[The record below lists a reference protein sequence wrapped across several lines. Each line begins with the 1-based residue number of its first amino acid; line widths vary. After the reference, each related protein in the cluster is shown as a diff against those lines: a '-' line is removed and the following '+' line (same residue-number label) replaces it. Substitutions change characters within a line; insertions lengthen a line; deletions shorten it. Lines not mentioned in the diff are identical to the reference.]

1 MPSRL
6 FIDLSTIDLDRVIYD
21 VEAIE
26 QVNLQRYEM
35 RHLDGIIHLDP
46 EAGYVV
52 GFKDVTDDEFWVRG
66 HIPGRPLFPG
76 VLMIEAAAQ
85 LASFAV
91 KKKLSSETRFVGFG
105 GVEQVKFRMQVTP
118 GQRLYLI
125 GKFLEVRRRR
135 FKLAA
140 QGVVENQLVFE
151 ATVIGMPM

>member
-6 FIDLSTIDLDRVIYD
+6 FIDLNTINLDRVIYD

-26 QVNLQRYEM
+26 RTNPQRYEM

-46 EAGYVV
+46 EAGYII
-52 GFKDVTDDEFWVRG
+52 GFKDVTEDEFWVRG

-91 KKKLSSETRFVGFG
+91 KKISSDARFFGFG
-105 GVEQVKFRMQVTP
+105 GVEQVKFRTQVTP

-125 GKFLEVRRRR
+125 GKFMERRSRR

-140 QGVVENQLVFE
+140 QGVVENQLAFE
-151 ATVIGMPM
+151 ATIIGMPM

>member
-26 QVNLQRYEM
+26 QVNPQCYEM

-52 GFKDVTDDEFWVRG
+52 GFKDVRDDEFWVRG

-85 LASFAV
+85 LACFAV

-105 GVEQVKFRMQVTP
+105 GVEQVKFRTQVIP

-125 GKFLEVRRRR
+125 GKFLEVRPRR

>member
-6 FIDLSTIDLDRVIYD
+6 FIDLNTIDLDRVVYD

-26 QVNLQRYEM
+26 RNNPQRYEM

-46 EAGYVV
+46 EAGYIV
-52 GFKDVTDDEFWVRG
+52 GFKDVTEDEFWVRG

-91 KKKLSSETRFVGFG
+91 RQISSDTRFMGFG
-105 GVEQVKFRMQVTP
+105 GVEQVKFRAQVTP

-125 GKFLEVRRRR
+125 GKFMEMRSRR

-140 QGVVENQLVFE
+140 QGVVENQLAFE
-151 ATVIGMPM
+151 ATIIGMPM

>member
-26 QVNLQRYEM
+26 RINLQRYEM
-35 RHLDGIIHLDP
+35 RHLDGIIHLDT

-91 KKKLSSETRFVGFG
+91 KKKLASETRFVGFG
-105 GVEQVKFRMQVTP
+105 GVEHVKFRMQVTP

-125 GKFLEVRRRR
+125 GKFLEVRPRR

>member
-35 RHLDGIIHLDP
+35 RHLDGIVHLDP

-76 VLMIEAAAQ
+76 VLMIE
-85 LASFAV
+85 LRPSWLLLPSKRSF
-91 KKKLSSETRFVGFG
+91 LR
-105 GVEQVKFRMQVTP
+105 KFA
-118 GQRLYLI
+118 L
-125 GKFLEVRRRR
+125 
-135 FKLAA
+135 
-140 QGVVENQLVFE
+140 
-151 ATVIGMPM
+151 